1 MILQVV
7 LILNTSKSV
16 GTGRWWN
23 CKNVTDDAEWVVVS
37 RFTPESHLRPSAMRH
52 LLEVKQ
58 KPWKSFALVR
68 MEVEAHTG
76 GPWLELRHPWTD
88 ESI

>member
-1 MILQVV
+1 
-7 LILNTSKSV
+7 
-16 GTGRWWN
+16 
-23 CKNVTDDAEWVVVS
+23 
-37 RFTPESHLRPSAMRH
+37 MRD

-88 ESI
+88 ESTGSNNYKESAPYEEDDVSLSHLQVKIDN